1 MCPMQSL
8 KIIHDVCRVNVLSNI
23 SSFMKGVGCLLYA
36 EFDMAAVTAE
46 KHALRISVVKLVQ
59 HLLEHAKVC
68 ALIVAST
75 ASSVAN

>member
-1 MCPMQSL
+1 M
-8 KIIHDVCRVNVLSNI
+8 R
-23 SSFMKGVGCLLYA
+23 GVGCLLYA